1 VLLQFKPELH
11 RIAQKLGDE
20 DLRAIMQ
27 FVLITCIILP
37 VLPNQTYGPLNVLN
51 PQEIW
56 LMVALIVGLSLG
68 GYIIYKFFGRSAG
81 ILLGGI
87 LGGAISSTATTVS
100 YSRGM
105 RGNSTGAR
113 TASIVIMIA
122 STVMYLRVLLAVA
135 VVSPDFL
142 LRVLSPVSI
151 LMLLTLAPAMALWL
165 RARRQPAPMPEQ
177 TNPTQLTSAVVF
189 GVMYAVVLLALAV
202 AKEYWNGQ
210 GLYAVAFIS
219 GLTEM
224 DAVTLS
230 TARMSTTD
238 TMVATEGWRMILVA
252 AMANM
257 ASKTCIA
264 GMMGGWRLLVRI
276 LLLFAIPTLGGVALL
291 KLW

>member
-51 PQEIW
+51 PREIW

-68 GYIIYKFFGRSAG
+68 GYIIYKFFGRNAG
-81 ILLGGI
+81 VLLGGI

-105 RGNSTGAR
+105 RGNPTGAR

-135 VVSPDFL
+135 VVSPEFL

-151 LMLLTLAPAMALWL
+151 LMLLTLAPAMGLWL